1 MSVASGHVGDLRR
14 RADRGAGWRCAAH
27 LVSGERGERMGAFA
41 FRAGAS
47 PGLAHFAKRN
57 SHSVKQQCN
66 NDAQPTGHNVP
77 VALLELGRKLHVM
90 KSALCPRTTP
100 AGVAD
105 CQLSSRKS
113 LQSEATIGQIS
124 TKLRY

>member
-1 MSVASGHVGDLRR
+1 MAVASGHGGGLRR
-14 RADRGAGWRCAAH
+14 RAGRGAEWRRGAR
-27 LVSGERGERMGAFA
+27 LVAGERGERMGAFA

-47 PGLAHFAKRN
+47 PGLAHFGKRN
-57 SHSVKQQCN
+57 SNSVKQQCN
-66 NDAQPTGHNVP
+66 YDAQPTGHNVP
-77 VALLELGRKLHVM
+77 VALLELGRKLHLM
-90 KSALCPRTTP
+90 KSALFPRTTP

-105 CQLSSRKS
+105 CQFSSRKT